1 MVNEL
6 SKQQRKVLLLLVAAI
21 LLGAGRL
28 GFRALSRGRLE
39 VHLVAPVA
47 VAWPAAVPDEGR
59 PESAQPVLALSAGGT
74 AAGEADP
81 AINSPTQPGKEEAKP
96 AEQDGPFS
104 TEGSAGEAAVVKRL
118 DPNTATNE
126 ELQTLPGIG
135 PVLAAR
141 IIEYRETVGKF
152 RTIDDLLAVKGI
164 GEKTL
169 MKIRPY
175 LEIKE

>member
-1 MVNEL
+1 MLNEL
-6 SKQQRKVLLLLVAAI
+6 SKQQRKVLLLLAAAL

-28 GFRALSRGRLE
+28 GFQALSRGDLE
-39 VHLVAPVA
+39 VHLVAPVS
-47 VAWPAAVPDEGR
+47 VAWPGTVREGTELIAR
-59 PESAQPVLALSAGGT
+59 RVDAMLPPGETGPEAGTQEEPADKGAPSASGEET
-74 AAGEADP
+74 AA
-81 AINSPTQPGKEEAKP
+81 
-96 AEQDGPFS
+96 AETATSG
-104 TEGSAGEAAVVKRL
+104 L
-118 DPNTATNE
+118 DPNTATNA
-126 ELQTLPGIG
+126 ELQTLPGIE

-169 MKIRPY
+169 AKIRPY

>member
-1 MVNEL
+1 MLKEL
-6 SKQQRKVLLLLVAAI
+6 SKQQRKVLLLLVAAVF
-21 LLGAGRL
+21 LGAGRL
-28 GFRALSRGRLE
+28 GFRALSRGDVE
-39 VHLVAPVA
+39 VHLVAPLSVP
-47 VAWPAAVPDEGR
+47 WPGARREGTDLELR
-59 PESAQPVLALSAGGT
+59 RADAMLPPGETGPEAGTQGEP
-74 AAGEADP
+74 AGEAVP
-81 AINSPTQPGKEEAKP
+81 PVPENGAAAEETVTP
-96 AEQDGPFS
+96 
-104 TEGSAGEAAVVKRL
+104 RL

-135 PVLAAR
+135 PVLAGR

-169 MKIRPY
+169 AKIRPY

>member
-1 MVNEL
+1 MLNEL
-6 SKQQRKVLLLLVAAI
+6 SKQQRKVLLLLVAAVF
-21 LLGAGRL
+21 LGAGRL
-28 GFRALSRGRLE
+28 GIQALSRGDLE
-39 VHLVAPVA
+39 VHLVAPVS
-47 VAWPAAVPDEGR
+47 VAWPDNVQKGTELVLQKADALPPPGETGS
-59 PESAQPVLALSAGGT
+59 EAEAQKEP
-74 AAGEADP
+74 AGEAGSSSGAGAP
-81 AINSPTQPGKEEAKP
+81 VEETA
-96 AEQDGPFS
+96 
-104 TEGSAGEAAVVKRL
+104 TYRL

-169 MKIRPY
+169 AKIGPY